1 MLEGRR
7 PWKVSGN
14 LERSRRTSRRKGRG
28 MVGGLSWELERASSA
43 PENVVWQAWLTY
55 NRQNREVVSCREA
68 VGGGRSSDD
77 RQDNITGRE
86 RRAPTSSMR
95 STNKECPDECRSD
108 G

>member
-43 PENVVWQAWLTY
+43 PGIAVREAWPSY